1 MQITDLKFAV
11 QIRVGT
17 SGWFYCWNPERTLDW
32 YEANSG
38 LNAVELNASFYRFPF
53 PNQIKSWARKGAALR
68 WAVKVSRLVTHVH
81 QFNAAAL
88 EVWHRFADIFAPL
101 DRRIDFYLFQLPP
114 ALTPRLRTRIE
125 EFIHQAGLGSRL
137 ALEFRNSEWFTSES
151 SRWAQELGI
160 TLVSVDAPVSSGLPS
175 AIFCTS
181 GAVYLRLHGRTGWY
195 QHNYTPAELREIAGR
210 IMSAAPDAV
219 YVFFNNDQHMLAN
232 ARQML
237 SILKRYAR
245 D

>member
-1 MQITDLKFAV
+1 LQITDLKLAV

-17 SGWFYCWNPERTLDW
+17 SGWFYSWNPERTLDW

-53 PNQIKSWARKGAALR
+53 PNQIKSWVKKGASLR

-81 QFNAAAL
+81 QFHAAAL
-88 EVWHRFADIFAPL
+88 EVWHRFADLFAPL
-101 DRRIDFYLFQLPP
+101 DRQIDFYLFQLPP
-114 ALTPRLRTRIE
+114 ALTPRSRTRIE
-125 EFIHQAGLGSRL
+125 EFIRKAGLGSRL
-137 ALEFRNSEWFTSES
+137 ALEFRNPAWYTVETGK
-151 SRWAQELGI
+151 WAQELRI
-160 TLVSVDAPVSSGLPS
+160 TLVSVDAPESGMLPPT
-175 AIFCTS
+175 IFCTS

-210 IMSAAPDAV
+210 IKAAAPNAV

-237 SILKRYAR
+237 SILKRHAR